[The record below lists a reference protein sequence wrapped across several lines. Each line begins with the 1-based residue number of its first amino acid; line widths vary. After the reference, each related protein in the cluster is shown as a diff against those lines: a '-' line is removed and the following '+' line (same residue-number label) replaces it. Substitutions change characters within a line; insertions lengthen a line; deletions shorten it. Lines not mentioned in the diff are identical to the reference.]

1 LSDPNCPIG
10 QTFKFP
16 TPGPKD
22 RPRPLPITG
31 QTGALDWGTPPLYG
45 RGGDGLKARLFRLI
59 VSVGM
64 IAMLAAVL
72 GAVEKWG

>member
-1 LSDPNCPIG
+1 V
-10 QTFKFP
+10 
-16 TPGPKD
+16 
-22 RPRPLPITG
+22 PITG
-31 QTGALDWGTPPLYG
+31 QEEALIWGTPLDG
-45 RGGDGLKARLFRLI
+45 KGGDGLKARLFRLI